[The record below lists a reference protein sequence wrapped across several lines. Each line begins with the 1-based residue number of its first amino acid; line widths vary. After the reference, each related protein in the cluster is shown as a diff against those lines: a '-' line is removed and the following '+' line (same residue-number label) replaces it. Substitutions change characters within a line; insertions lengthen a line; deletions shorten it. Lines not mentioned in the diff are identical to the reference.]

1 MQRMCQMIMDI
12 VSSAKTEHVVE
23 IITKSWR
30 EVEFWIPSK
39 RTTNKE
45 ALHLPKVSLFSAIM

>member
-1 MQRMCQMIMDI
+1 MCQMIMDI